1 MSTLYLVA
9 TPIGNL
15 KDITLR
21 ALQVLREVDAVFAED
36 TRRTRILLS
45 HHGITARLRSLH
57 AHNELGRMAEICT
70 TLKEGREVALVADAG
85 TPLISDPGHL
95 LVARV
100 VEEGYCVVPIPG
112 PSAILSA
119 LVASGLPLTPFTFL
133 GFLPRKQGARKK
145 LLEGYRGRPETLV
158 IFESPHRLVKTLRSL
173 AEVLGNRRACVAR
186 ELTKVHEE
194 LRRGSLEELCE
205 FFQDEVRGEI
215 SLVVEGD
222 RGVGG
227 EPGTEEGAMSA
238 EEIDAAIGSLLEEG
252 CSCKDAAARLAP
264 ELGLTKRD
272 IYARALKLKKGGA

>member
-15 KDITLR
+15 KDVTLR
-21 ALQVLREVDAVFAED
+21 ALQVLREAEIVFAED
-36 TRRTRILLS
+36 TRRTRILLT

-57 AHNELGRMAEICT
+57 AHNEESRVAEICAA
-70 TLKEGREVALVADAG
+70 LNEGREVALVADAG
-85 TPLISDPGHL
+85 TPLISDPGHH
-95 LVARV
+95 LVAQV
-100 VEEGYCVVPIPG
+100 VEEGFPVVPIPG
-112 PSAILSA
+112 ASAILSG

-194 LRRGSLEELCE
+194 LRRGSLDDLCE
-205 FFQDEVRGEI
+205 YFQGEVRGEI
-215 SLVVEGD
+215 TMIVEGD
-222 RGVGG
+222 RDARG
-227 EPGTEEGAMSA
+227 EAGEEAGALSA
-238 EEIDAAIGSLLEEG
+238 EEIDAAVRSLLEEG
-252 CSCKDAAARLAP
+252 CSCKDASARLAP
-264 ELGLTKRD
+264 ELGLPKRD
-272 IYARALKLKKGGA
+272 IYARAVKLKKGDT